1 MRYMEIEVFR
11 NLQNKYGMP
20 DLNDLTFANTEQKCI
35 KYDFRKEFGICGK
48 NLIWKMNVKF
58 SDKGFLKNCF

>member
-1 MRYMEIEVFR
+1 MLI
-11 NLQNKYGMP
+11 QNKSV
-20 DLNDLTFANTEQKCI
+20 LNTISEKNLE
-35 KYDFRKEFGICGK
+35 YVEK

>member
-1 MRYMEIEVFR
+1 MEIEVFR
-11 NLQNKYGMP
+11 NWQNKYGMP

-48 NLIWKMNVKF
+48 KPYLEKECQI
-58 SDKGFLKNCF
+58 LR

>member
-1 MRYMEIEVFR
+1 MEIEVFR

-35 KYDFRKEFGICGK
+35 KYNFRKEFGICGK
-48 NLIWKMNVKF
+48 KPYLENECQILR
-58 SDKGFLKNCF
+58 

>member
-1 MRYMEIEVFR
+1 MEIEVFR
-11 NLQNKYGMP
+11 NWQNKYGMP
-20 DLNDLTFANTEQKCI
+20 DLNDLTLNTISEK
-35 KYDFRKEFGICGK
+35 KLEYVEK

>member
-1 MRYMEIEVFR
+1 MEIEVFR
-11 NLQNKYGMP
+11 NWQNKYGMP

-48 NLIWKMNVKF
+48 KTLSGK
-58 SDKGFLKNCF
+58 